1 MKSSP
6 IIPDWPAPPGVHALQ
21 TTRCGGFS
29 VAPYDSFN
37 LGRHV
42 GDDPITVEKNRNLLN
57 VLVPSEP
64 VWLEQMHGTEVA
76 LAEAAGCR
84 PRADACI
91 SRKNNAV
98 CVVMT
103 ADCLPVLL
111 CDESGSVVGAAHA
124 GWRGLAAGVIEAAA
138 HAMAVPPASLMAWLG
153 PAIGPQAFE
162 VGEEVRE
169 IFINHDPAAEIA
181 FTPSSLK
188 REGRGEGEKYLT
200 DLYRLARQRLA
211 AFGVTQIF
219 GGGFCTHSDAE
230 RFFSYRRDGRTGRM
244 ATLIWKA

>member
-1 MKSSP
+1 
-6 IIPDWPAPPGVHALQ
+6 LQ
-21 TTRCGGFS
+21 TTRYGGFS
-29 VAPYDSFN
+29 AAPYDSFN
-37 LGRHV
+37 LGSHV

-57 VLVPSEP
+57 TLIPSEP
-64 VWLEQMHGTEVA
+64 VWLEQMHGTEVV

-84 PRADACI
+84 SRADACI

-111 CDESGSVVGAAHA
+111 CDESGSVVGAVHA
-124 GWRGLAAGVIEAAA
+124 GWRGLAAGVIEATA
-138 HAMAVPPASLMAWLG
+138 HAMAVPSASLMAWLG
-153 PAIGPQAFE
+153 PAIGPRTFE

-169 IFINHDPAAEIA
+169 IFMNHDPAAEA
-181 FTPSSLK
+181 TFTPSPLTG
-188 REGRGEGEKYLT
+188 EGRDEGEKYLT
-200 DLYRLARQRLA
+200 DLYLLARQRLA
-211 AFGVTQIF
+211 ALGVTQIF